1 MNSISLDRSPGAVRD
16 LTAATKQGYI
26 LLTRG
31 GKPVAYVLPTPLY
44 DEEDIGYM
52 TDPAF
57 WKLIRQRREQSGPSI
72 PLEQIEAELAARE
85 AAEKASRRPAK
96 SRNGKQGKRNGT
108 ARS

>member
-1 MNSISLDRSPGAVRD
+1 MKSVSLDQSPGAVRD

-31 GKPVAYVLPTPLY
+31 GKPVAYVLPTRLY

-57 WKLIRQRREQSGPSI
+57 WKMIRQRREKGGPSI
-72 PLEQIEAELAARE
+72 PLEEIEAELAERE
-85 AAEKASRRPAK
+85 AKEKAARRPVK